1 MQQKYRN
8 TKELVQCPFMNPSEI
23 PKILQSLKI
32 NPDEISDKKAAETI
46 RILLQIIEI
55 LYEENQALKAEL
67 QKMRDELN
75 KLKGEQG
82 QPKFPSIK
90 KKQSDI
96 SSENERKSLN
106 PPSKTKSKEKL
117 SKIKIDFTEVCKV
130 DPLIL
135 PEDAEF
141 KGYQTVVVQEI
152 SINTKNTAYKKEIYY
167 SPSQHQ
173 TFIGK
178 LPKGIEGEFG
188 SELKSLI
195 ITLKHA
201 SNMSEPKIHEFLEN
215 IGINISPATISRILT
230 KNNDVFHCE
239 KADIFKAGLSSTVYQ
254 QIDDTGA
261 KVNGNNHY
269 AQILC
274 NPFYTAYFTIPSK
287 DRLSILDL
295 LQGGKPRI
303 YLFNEEAFTLMESFR
318 LPGKMISKI
327 RNAILNTML
336 DEKQMQQLMREI
348 FFHPN
353 KGKIYRTRIMEAAA
367 IAAYH
372 NQTEFPIVQV
382 LLSDD
387 APQFKQLTGEQA
399 LCWVHDGRN
408 YKKLEPIIPM
418 YKKELENFRSRYWD
432 YYRKLLL
439 FKECPT
445 QEKAEKLTDDFD
457 VLFSTKTNYQT
468 LNERI
473 EKTKEKKFELLLV
486 LKYPELPLHNND
498 AELGARA
505 QVRKRDVSLH
515 TITEEGTKANDSFST
530 IVQTAKKLGVSV
542 YDYFNDRVSKSF
554 KMPSLAEMIRTKC
567 KC

>member
-1 MQQKYRN
+1 MDS
-8 TKELVQCPFMNPSEI
+8 SEI
-23 PKILQSLKI
+23 PKILQLLKI

-46 RILLQIIEI
+46 RILLQIIEV
-55 LYEENQALKAEL
+55 LYAENQALKAEL

-75 KLKGEQG
+75 QLKGEQG
-82 QPKFPSIK
+82 KPKIPPIK
-90 KKQSDI
+90 KKPSDFA
-96 SSENERKSLN
+96 SENERKSL
-106 PPSKTKSKEKL
+106 SSTGEKKSKEKL

-130 DPLIL
+130 DPIIL

-152 SINTKNTAYKKEIYY
+152 SINTKNTAYKKEVYY

-173 TFIGK
+173 TYIGK

-188 SELKSLI
+188 HELKSLI

-215 IGINISPATISRILT
+215 VGINISPATISRILT
-230 KNNDVFHCE
+230 TNNEVFHCE
-239 KADIFKAGLSSTVYQ
+239 EADIFKAGLSSTVYH

-261 KVNGNNHY
+261 KVNGKNHY

-303 YLFNEEAFTLMESFR
+303 YFFNEEAFTLMESFR
-318 LPGKMISKI
+318 LPGKIISKI
-327 RNAILNTML
+327 RNAALDTIL
-336 DEKQMQQLMREI
+336 DEKQMQQLIGKI
-348 FFHPN
+348 FSNPN
-353 KGKIYRTRIMEAAA
+353 KGKIQRTRIMDAAA

-372 NQTEFPIVQV
+372 NQTEFPVVQV

-408 YKKLEPIIPM
+408 YK
-418 YKKELENFRSRYWD
+418 
-432 YYRKLLL
+432 
-439 FKECPT
+439 T
-445 QEKAEKLTDDFD
+445 
-457 VLFSTKTNYQT
+457 
-468 LNERI
+468 
-473 EKTKEKKFELLLV
+473 
-486 LKYPELPLHNND
+486 
-498 AELGARA
+498 
-505 QVRKRDVSLH
+505 
-515 TITEEGTKANDSFST
+515 
-530 IVQTAKKLGVSV
+530 
-542 YDYFNDRVSKSF
+542 
-554 KMPSLAEMIRTKC
+554 
-567 KC
+567 

>member
-32 NPDEISDKKAAETI
+32 NPDEISDKKAAEII

-82 QPKFPSIK
+82 QPKFPPIK

-106 PPSKTKSKEKL
+106 PPSKMKSKEKL

-188 SELKSLI
+188 SGLKSLI

-215 IGINISPATISRILT
+215 VGINISPATISRILT

-295 LQGGKPRI
+295 LQGGKPRV

-327 RNAILNTML
+327 QNAVLNTML
-336 DEKQMQQLMREI
+336 DEKQMQQLMGEI

-408 YKKLEPIIPM
+408 YKKLEPIVPM

-468 LNERI
+468 LNDRI

-515 TITEEGTKANDSFST
+515 TITEEGTKASDSFST

>member
-1 MQQKYRN
+1 
-8 TKELVQCPFMNPSEI
+8 MNPSEI

-32 NPDEISDKKAAETI
+32 NPDEISDKKAAEII

-215 IGINISPATISRILT
+215 VGINISPATISRILT

-327 RNAILNTML
+327 RNAVLNTML
-336 DEKQMQQLMREI
+336 DEKQMQQLMGEI

-408 YKKLEPIIPM
+408 YKKLEPIVSM

-445 QEKAEKLTDDFD
+445 QEKAEKLSDDFD
-457 VLFSTKTNYQT
+457 VLFSTKTNYQA
-468 LNERI
+468 LNDRI

-515 TITEEGTKANDSFST
+515 TITEEGTKASDSFST

>member
-1 MQQKYRN
+1 
-8 TKELVQCPFMNPSEI
+8 MNPSEI

-82 QPKFPSIK
+82 RPKFPSIK

-152 SINTKNTAYKKEIYY
+152 TINTKNTAYKKEVYY
-167 SPSQHQ
+167 SRSQHQ
-173 TFIGK
+173 TYIGK

-215 IGINISPATISRILT
+215 IGIKISLATISRILT
-230 KNNDVFHCE
+230 KNNEVFHCE
-239 KADIFKAGLSSTVYQ
+239 KADIFKAGLSSTLYQ

-274 NPFYTAYFTIPSK
+274 NPFYTAYFTIPTK

-295 LQGGKPRI
+295 LQGGKPRV

-327 RNAILNTML
+327 RNAVINTVL

-353 KGKIYRTRIMEAAA
+353 KGKIHRTRIMEAAA

-372 NQTEFPIVQV
+372 DQTDFPIVQV

-387 APQFKQLTGEQA
+387 APQFKQLTWEQA

-408 YKKLEPIIPM
+408 YKKLEPIVPM
-418 YKKELENFRSRYWD
+418 YKKELENFRLRYWD
-432 YYRKLLL
+432 YYRELLL

-445 QEKAEKLTDDFD
+445 QEKAEELSDDFD
-457 VLFSTKTNYQT
+457 VLFSTKNNYQA
-468 LNERI
+468 LNDRI

-486 LKYPELPLHNND
+486 LKYTELPLHNND

-515 TITEEGTKANDSFST
+515 TITEEGTKASDSFST

>member
-1 MQQKYRN
+1 
-8 TKELVQCPFMNPSEI
+8 MNPSEI

-32 NPDEISDKKAAETI
+32 NPDEISDKKAGETI
-46 RILLQIIEI
+46 HILLQIIEI

-90 KKQSDI
+90 KKQGDL

-117 SKIKIDFTEVCKV
+117 SNIKIDFTEVCKV

-135 PEDAEF
+135 PEDSEF

-152 SINTKNTAYKKEIYY
+152 SLNTKNTAYKKEIYY

-173 TFIGK
+173 TYIGK

-215 IGINISPATISRILT
+215 VGINISLATISRILT
-230 KNNDVFHCE
+230 KNIEVFHCE

-287 DRLSILDL
+287 DRLSILDI

-318 LPGKMISKI
+318 IPGKKISKI
-327 RNAILNTML
+327 RNAVLDTLL
-336 DEKQMQQLMREI
+336 DEKQMQQLMGEI

-353 KGKIYRTRIMEAAA
+353 KGKIHRTRIMEAAA

-372 NQTEFPIVQV
+372 DQTEFPVVQV

-387 APQFKQLTGEQA
+387 APQFKQLTWEQA

-408 YKKLEPIIPM
+408 YKKLEPIVPL
-418 YKKELENFRSRYWD
+418 YKKELENFRRRYWD

-439 FKECPT
+439 FKEYPT
-445 QEKAEKLTDDFD
+445 KEKAEELSDDFD
-457 VLFSTKTNYQT
+457 VLFSTKTNYQA
-468 LNERI
+468 LNDRI
-473 EKTKEKKFELLLV
+473 EKTKEKKIELLLV
-486 LKYPELPLHNND
+486 LKYTELPLHNND

-515 TITEEGTKANDSFST
+515 TITEEGTKASDSFST

-542 YDYFNDRVSKSF
+542 YDYFNDRFSKSF
-554 KMPSLAEMIRTKC
+554 KMSSLAEMIKTKC

>member
-1 MQQKYRN
+1 MDS
-8 TKELVQCPFMNPSEI
+8 SEI
-23 PKILQSLKI
+23 PKILQLLKI

-55 LYEENQALKAEL
+55 LYAENQALKAEL

-75 KLKGEQG
+75 QLKGEQG
-82 QPKFPSIK
+82 KPKFPHIK
-90 KKQSDI
+90 KKQSDF

-106 PPSKTKSKEKL
+106 PPDETKSKEKL

-130 DPLIL
+130 DPIIL

-152 SINTKNTAYKKEIYY
+152 SINTKNTAYKKEVYY

-173 TFIGK
+173 TYIGK

-188 SELKSLI
+188 HELKSLI

-215 IGINISPATISRILT
+215 VGINISPATISRILT
-230 KNNDVFHCE
+230 KNNEVFHCE

-261 KVNGNNHY
+261 KVNGKNHY

-303 YLFNEEAFTLMESFR
+303 YFFNEEAFTLMESFR
-318 LPGKMISKI
+318 LPSKMISKI
-327 RNAILNTML
+327 RNAALDTIL
-336 DEKQMQQLMREI
+336 DEKQMQQLIGKI
-348 FFHPN
+348 FSNPN
-353 KGKIYRTRIMEAAA
+353 KGKIQRTRIMEAAA

-372 NQTEFPIVQV
+372 NQTEFPVVQV

-408 YKKLEPIIPM
+408 YKKLEPIVPM
-418 YKKELENFRSRYWD
+418 HTKELENFRSRYWD
-432 YYRKLLL
+432 YYRELLL

-445 QEKAEKLTDDFD
+445 QEKAEKLSDDFD
-457 VLFSTKTNYQT
+457 VLFSTKTNYQA
-468 LNERI
+468 LNDRI

-486 LKYPELPLHNND
+486 LKYPEIPLHNND

-515 TITEEGTKANDSFST
+515 TITEEGTKASDSFST

-554 KMPSLAEMIRTKC
+554 KMPSLAEMIRTKMSSELLKC

>member
-1 MQQKYRN
+1 MQ
-8 TKELVQCPFMNPSEI
+8 PSEI
-23 PKILQSLKI
+23 PKILQLLNI
-32 NPDEISDKKAAETI
+32 NPDEITDKKAAETI

-55 LYEENQALKAEL
+55 LYAENQSLKAEL

-75 KLKGEQG
+75 QLKGEQG
-82 QPKFPSIK
+82 KPKFPHIK
-90 KKQSDI
+90 KKPSDF
-96 SSENERKSLN
+96 SSENERKSL
-106 PPSKTKSKEKL
+106 SSTGEKKSKEKL

-130 DPLIL
+130 DPIIL

-152 SINTKNTAYKKEIYY
+152 SIKTKNTAYKKEVYY
-167 SPSQHQ
+167 SRSQHQ
-173 TFIGK
+173 TYIGK
-178 LPKGIEGEFG
+178 LPKEIGGEFG
-188 SELKSLI
+188 PELKSLI

-215 IGINISPATISRILT
+215 VGINISPATISRILT
-230 KNNDVFHCE
+230 KNNDVFHQE
-239 KADIFKAGLSSTVYQ
+239 KADIFEAGLSSTVYQ

-261 KVNGNNHY
+261 KVNGKNHY

-295 LQGGKPRI
+295 LQGDKPRI
-303 YLFNEEAFTLMESFR
+303 YFFNEEAFTLMESFR
-318 LPGKMISKI
+318 LPSKMISKI
-327 RNAILNTML
+327 RNAVPDTLL
-336 DEKQMQQLMREI
+336 DKKQMKQLMGEI

-353 KGKIYRTRIMEAAA
+353 KGKIQRTRIMEAAA

-372 NQTEFPIVQV
+372 NQTDFPVVQV

-387 APQFKQLTGEQA
+387 APQFKQLTGKQA

-408 YKKLEPIIPM
+408 YKKLEPIVPLH
-418 YKKELENFRSRYWD
+418 KKELENFRRRYWD
-432 YYRKLLL
+432 FYRELLL

-445 QEKAEKLTDDFD
+445 QEKAEKLSDDFD
-457 VLFSTKTNYQT
+457 VLFSTKTYYQA
-468 LNERI
+468 LNDRI
-473 EKTKEKKFELLLV
+473 EKTKKKKFELLLV
-486 LKYPELPLHNND
+486 LKYPEIPLHNND

-515 TITEEGTKANDSFST
+515 TITEEGTKASDSFST

-542 YDYFNDRVSKSF
+542 YDYLNDRVSKSF
-554 KMPSLAEMIRTKC
+554 KMPSLAEMIRTKMSMEFS
-567 KC
+567 

>member
-1 MQQKYRN
+1 
-8 TKELVQCPFMNPSEI
+8 MNPSDI

-32 NPDEISDKKAAETI
+32 NPDEISDKKAAEII

-75 KLKGEQG
+75 QLKGEQG
-82 QPKFPSIK
+82 KPKFPPIK
-90 KKQSDI
+90 KKQSDF

-106 PPSKTKSKEKL
+106 LPGEKKSKEKL

-130 DPLIL
+130 DPIIL
-135 PEDAEF
+135 PDDAEF

-152 SINTKNTAYKKEIYY
+152 SINTQNTAYKKEVYY

-173 TFIGK
+173 TYIGK

-215 IGINISPATISRILT
+215 VGINISPATISRILT

-287 DRLSILDL
+287 DRLSILDM

-318 LPGKMISKI
+318 LPGKIISKI
-327 RNAILNTML
+327 RNAVHDTIL
-336 DEKQMQQLMREI
+336 DEKQMQQLMGEI

-353 KGKIYRTRIMEAAA
+353 KGKIQRTRIMEAAA

-372 NQTEFPIVQV
+372 NQTEFPVVQV

-408 YKKLEPIIPM
+408 YKKLEPIVPL

-432 YYRKLLL
+432 YYRELLL

-445 QEKAEKLTDDFD
+445 REKAEKLSDDFD
-457 VLFSTKTNYQT
+457 LLFSTKTNYQA
-468 LNERI
+468 LNDRI
-473 EKTKEKKFELLLV
+473 EKTNEKKFELLLV
-486 LKYPELPLHNND
+486 LKYPEIPLHNND

-515 TITEEGTKANDSFST
+515 TITEEGTKSSDSFST